1 MIKNLKVILFII
13 ALFGTSLVFG
23 QTQKHKIPIGGAI
36 GGSVQISD
44 LGNSYGFAAN
54 VSTGYFLSN
63 GILARAKLGYNYFNT
78 NSSLVGIEYSRTNRM
93 IALGARYYFK
103 TGKLQPL
110 IGAELGYIFEIYS
123 NSAPTPNNIPSRGY
137 YEPVLE
143 IGASYFLNE
152 NIAIEIVLP
161 TNSLI
166 TFNIGTQI
174 YLR

>member
-63 GILARAKLGYNYFNT
+63 GILVKARLGYNYFNST
-78 NSSLVGIEYSRTNRM
+78 SQLIGVDYIWTKRVV
-93 IALGARYYFK
+93 ALGARYYFK

-110 IGAELGYIFEIYS
+110 IGAELGYAFDTYP

-143 IGASYFLNE
+143 IGASYFINE

>member
-1 MIKNLKVILFII
+1 MIKNLKVILFIV

-36 GGSVQISD
+36 GGSIQISD
-44 LGNSYGFAAN
+44 LGNSYGFGAN

-63 GILARAKLGYNYFNT
+63 GILVKAKLGYNYLST
-78 NSSLVGIEYSRTNRM
+78 HSSLIGVDYIWTKKV

-110 IGAELGYIFEIYS
+110 IGAELGYVFETYP
-123 NSAPTPNNIPSRGY
+123 NPFNNIPSRGY

-143 IGASYFLNE
+143 IGASYFINE